1 MGLTKGSLLEE
12 TCGRIVDEL
21 SRRYVIDSRRFIGLL
36 AGGNLFELLV
46 AVVLSQNTSDRNA
59 IRAFENLKG
68 KLGVITPESIASL
81 SIGELAELIKPAG
94 LHAQR
99 ARRIKGIAELLKC
112 RLQEFEAQIRELNA
126 VEAREVLKQLEGVGD
141 KTADVILLVYFGKK
155 VFPVD
160 THIKRVTQRLGFVK
174 GGSYREI
181 SDFWSKCLPPEKYL
195 EAHLL
200 LIEHGRE
207 TCRARKPLCGE
218 CPLRDLCEFYRNAG
232 WR

>member
-1 MGLTKGSLLEE
+1 MGE
-12 TCGRIVDEL
+12 TCGRIGEEL
-21 SRRYVIDSRRFIGLL
+21 SRKYAIDSRRFIGLL
-36 AGGNLFELLV
+36 ARGNLFELLV

-68 KLGVITPESIASL
+68 KLGVITPETVASL
-81 SIGELAELIKPAG
+81 SIEELAELIRPAG

-99 ARRIKGIAELLKC
+99 ARRIKEIAEALKG
-112 RLQEFEAQIRELNA
+112 RLQEFEARIRELDA
-126 VEAREVLKQLEGVGD
+126 ADAREVLKQFRGVGD

-160 THIKRVTQRLGFVK
+160 THIKRITQRLGFVK
-174 GGSYREI
+174 SGSYREI
-181 SDFWSKCLPPEKYL
+181 SSFWSRCLPPEKYL

-207 TCRARKPLCGE
+207 TCRARRPLCGE
-218 CPLRDLCEFYRNAG
+218 CPLRDLCEFYRNALDPG
-232 WR
+232 V

>member
-1 MGLTKGSLLEE
+1 MEE
-12 TCGRIVDEL
+12 TCGRIVEEL
-21 SRRYVIDSRRFIGLL
+21 SRRYMIDSRRFIGLL
-36 AGGNLFELLV
+36 ARGNLFELLV

-68 KLGVITPESIASL
+68 KLGVITPERVSSL

-99 ARRIKGIAELLKC
+99 ARRIKGIAELLKG
-112 RLQEFEAQIRELNA
+112 RLQEFEAQIKGLDA

-174 GGSYREI
+174 SGSYREI

-218 CPLRDLCEFYRNAG
+218 CPLRDLCEFYRHAG

>member
-1 MGLTKGSLLEE
+1 MEE

-21 SRRYVIDSRRFIGLL
+21 SRRYMIDSRRFIGLL

-68 KLGVITPESIASL
+68 KLGVITPERVSSL

-99 ARRIKGIAELLKC
+99 ARRIKGIAELLKG
-112 RLQEFEAQIRELNA
+112 RLQEFEAQIKGLDA

-174 GGSYREI
+174 SGSYREI

-218 CPLRDLCEFYRNAG
+218 CPLRDLCEFYRHAG